1 MARWWW
7 GVAGVLLLCSGAA
20 AVADEGPQR
29 PDPMAPSE
37 LLHGPSL
44 QETGRIG
51 GFGAESLG
59 GGIAPAGAGMTSD
72 RGEKSIE
79 PAAQKVRSRP
89 LEPVGTINPVTLERE
104 IGDRF
109 GALDDCRI
117 EVARQ
122 ERVPPGNVRAD
133 ALTLR
138 WKILPTGAVAATQV
152 VATTATD
159 PAVMDCV
166 KVVMATWT
174 FTHPNGGSVSLERP
188 FKFR

>member
-1 MARWWW
+1 MARWW
-7 GVAGVLLLCSGAA
+7 VAGILLLGGAA
-20 AVADEGPQR
+20 FADEGQQR
-29 PDPMAPSE
+29 PDPLAPSE

-44 QETGRIG
+44 RETGRIG
-51 GFGAESLG
+51 GGFGAEALG
-59 GGIAPAGAGMTSD
+59 SGMPPAPAPVTGD
-72 RGEKSIE
+72 RGEKSIG

-89 LEPVGTINPVTLERE
+89 LEPVGTINPATLESE

-109 GALDDCRI
+109 AGLDDCRI

-122 ERVPPGNVRAD
+122 EQVPPANVQAD

-152 VATTATD
+152 VATTPTD

-166 KVVMATWT
+166 KVVMATWQ
-174 FTHPNGGSVSLERP
+174 FTHPRGGSVSLERP